1 MDKGTLT
8 IGWVDYWNML
18 PMRLELQ
25 RLWPRELE
33 LICGTPRTINRKLSE
48 HEVDVAPSSSIC
60 LFTNLSLNMAL
71 PLGVAC
77 DGRVGSVY
85 LGFTDTQTELANM
98 IVARNEILATVCKEA
113 VVAYGHDLRDLSRCI
128 WQETALIANAK
139 IKPPYIKLS
148 PHSATSN
155 ALLHILYYLWFGEES
170 YNYFVSH
177 LRCDEEA
184 QARLLI
190 GNTALQSTSQFAR
203 VLDLGEVW
211 KSLTG
216 LPFVFAVWQSCMPL
230 PALWKKRLLK
240 AAELAAAKM
249 RVDPNS
255 YLSLDSLPVDTL
267 EIDLVE
273 YWRRIYYTLKAKEL
287 KSLYLFLNLYRL
299 LPGSKVEDESL
310 SARLVRGE
318 ELANRVNE
326 TEATF

>member
-113 VVAYGHDLRDLSRCI
+113 VVAYGHDLRDLSRVHLAGNGADRQRQNQAHRISSCHRI
-128 WQETALIANAK
+128 RQPA
-139 IKPPYIKLS
+139 
-148 PHSATSN
+148 N

-170 YNYFVSH
+170 YKLF
-177 LRCDEEA
+177 
-184 QARLLI
+184 RL
-190 GNTALQSTSQFAR
+190 AST
-203 VLDLGEVW
+203 L
-211 KSLTG
+211 
-216 LPFVFAVWQSCMPL
+216 
-230 PALWKKRLLK
+230 
-240 AAELAAAKM
+240 
-249 RVDPNS
+249 
-255 YLSLDSLPVDTL
+255 
-267 EIDLVE
+267 
-273 YWRRIYYTLKAKEL
+273 
-287 KSLYLFLNLYRL
+287 
-299 LPGSKVEDESL
+299 
-310 SARLVRGE
+310 
-318 ELANRVNE
+318 
-326 TEATF
+326 